1 MISRRHLPLLALAG
15 AAATRRR
22 AAAQW
27 APTRP
32 VRIVVGFAAGGPAD
46 VIARVVAD
54 RVSERLGQPVV
65 VENRLGAGG
74 NIAAEHVARA
84 APDGHTL
91 MLAASALV
99 QNAAMFTRLPY
110 DPLRDFTP
118 VSQLTSYPLIVV
130 VTPSLPAAD
139 LAELAAL
146 ARRQPGGITYGSA
159 GVGTPLHLT
168 GALFGLLANAEMTHV
183 PFGGA
188 APAHTA
194 LLAGQV
200 QAIFHNPVQA
210 SPSLR
215 AGLIRAL
222 AVTGETRMA
231 AFPEVP
237 TVAEAGFPDLIASVW
252 HALVGPGGMALAT
265 VARLGAVAAEVMALE
280 EVRGALTRQGYEV
293 RGTTPEEFAAYMRA
307 ESEKWSDVVRR
318 ARVRAE

>member
-1 MISRRHLPLLALAG
+1 M
-15 AAATRRR
+15 
-22 AAAQW
+22 
-27 APTRP
+27 
-32 VRIVVGFAAGGPAD
+32 GFAAGGPAD

-54 RVSERLGQPVV
+54 RVAERLGQPVV

-130 VTPSLPAAD
+130 VTPSLPATPGGAGG
-139 LAELAAL
+139 AGPAAAGRHHL
-146 ARRQPGGITYGSA
+146 RLGGRRHAAAPDRRAVRPAGERRDDACPLRRRGARAHRAARRPGAGDLPQPGA
-159 GVGTPLHLT
+159 GP
-168 GALFGLLANAEMTHV
+168 
-183 PFGGA
+183 
-188 APAHTA
+188 
-194 LLAGQV
+194 
-200 QAIFHNPVQA
+200 
-210 SPSLR
+210 PSLR

-252 HALVGPGGMALAT
+252 HGLVGPGGMPLPRSPAGW
-265 VARLGAVAAEVMALE
+265 AR
-280 EVRGALTRQGYEV
+280 
-293 RGTTPEEFAAYMRA
+293 
-307 ESEKWSDVVRR
+307 WRR
-318 ARVRAE
+318 R